1 MNLQAQIETHIP
13 IAVQGKGWLPKG
25 AVGGEMLDGLSIFV
39 FFVINMDQNCLKD
52 SSHFA
57 LRDDIFSLVITY
69 ADLT

>member
-1 MNLQAQIETHIP
+1 MVAER
-13 IAVQGKGWLPKG
+13 GGG
-25 AVGGEMLDGLSIFV
+25 GGEMLDGLSIFF

-57 LRDDIFSLVITY
+57 LRDDIFSLVIIY